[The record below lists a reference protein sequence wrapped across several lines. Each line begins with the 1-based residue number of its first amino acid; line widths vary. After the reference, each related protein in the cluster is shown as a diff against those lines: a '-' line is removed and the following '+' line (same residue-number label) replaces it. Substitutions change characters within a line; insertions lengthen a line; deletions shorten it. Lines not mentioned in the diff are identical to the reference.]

1 MERPALTTSFGR
13 RPATLA
19 QITAQMDTRRLVG
32 EAAKPGSNSPEA
44 VNKWQLFRCLATIRE
59 RLGLSDRTLGVLNAL
74 LSFHPETALT
84 LPKDGGD
91 AASCDLVVFPSN
103 KALSQRAH
111 GIAGTTLWRQLTLLV
126 ETGLILRRDSPNGKR
141 YARKDAS
148 GKDRF
153 SDAFGF
159 DLTPLVARAAEFEAI
174 AEDLA
179 RQRRA
184 EQLLRERITL
194 LRRDVGKLIGLA
206 LDQQLSG
213 EWETFRL
220 QAMGLMTPLRRLRGE
235 RELIALHESLA
246 ELRSTIAN
254 ALESQLDA
262 QKTESND
269 NRNGEHQSNSN
280 TKDHSDYEPASERP
294 GVKPSLP
301 DDALDAASERAP
313 ETNQTPH
320 EDPAFTL
327 GLILEACPEV
337 NHWATQ
343 GRVRSWPE
351 FRETVAL
358 IRPMLGISPDAW
370 AEARAVLGE
379 AEAHIAVATILQRSE
394 HASEARQEPGRTP
407 GSVVV
412 TVNGS
417 PAIRSAGGYLRALTE
432 QARAGAFRLGPV
444 LMALIGQRTKA
455 RKAPAPKDGS

>member
-1 MERPALTTSFGR
+1 MERLALTTSFGR
-13 RPATLA
+13 RSATLA
-19 QITAQMDTRRLVG
+19 QITAQLDTRRLIE
-32 EAAKPGSNSPEA
+32 EAGKPGSNSPDA

-84 LPKDGGD
+84 LPKDRGD

-111 GIAGTTLWRQLTLLV
+111 GIAGTTLWRHLTLLV

-148 GKDRF
+148 GADRF

-159 DLTPLVARAAEFEAI
+159 DLTPLVARAAEFQAM

-194 LRRDVGKLIGLA
+194 LRRDVGKLIALA
-206 LDQQLSG
+206 LDEQLPG
-213 EWETFRL
+213 DWEAFRL
-220 QAMGLMTPLRRLRGE
+220 RAMALMMPLRRIRSE
-235 RELIALHESLA
+235 CELSALQNALA
-246 ELRSTIAN
+246 ELRSTIAK

-262 QKTESND
+262 REMESND
-269 NRNGEHQSNSN
+269 NRYEEHQSNS
-280 TKDHSDYEPASERP
+280 KSDSTDDLEPAPERTGDRSEP
-294 GVKPSLP
+294 P
-301 DDALDAASERAP
+301 DDAALAASEQSLETKQAP
-313 ETNQTPH
+313 PQ
-320 EDPAFTL
+320 DPAFTL
-327 GLILEACPEV
+327 GLVLEACPEV
-337 NHWATQ
+337 NHWAAR

-370 AEARAVLGE
+370 ADAKAVLGDS
-379 AEAHIAVATILQRSE
+379 EAHIAVATILQRSE
-394 HASEARQEPGRTP
+394 HASEARREPGEAS

-444 LMALIGQRTKA
+444 LMALIGQRMKA
-455 RKAPAPKDGS
+455 RKAPRPDGGS